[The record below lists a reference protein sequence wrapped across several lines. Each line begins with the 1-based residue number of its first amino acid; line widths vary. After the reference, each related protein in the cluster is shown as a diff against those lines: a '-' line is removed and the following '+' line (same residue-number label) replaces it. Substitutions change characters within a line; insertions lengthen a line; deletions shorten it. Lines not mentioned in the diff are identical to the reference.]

1 MLNTQYDQLQ
11 KLQAHAESTYPEECC
26 GLLLGK
32 INGEIKTLIDVLPTE
47 NSWDEQTA
55 DQFVEISGL
64 PWRSKSRSSSFSI
77 APRVI
82 LKAQKDAR
90 DRQLD
95 LIGIYHSHPDN
106 QAIPSEFDRAIA
118 WQRYSYIIISVQQG
132 KACELKSWRLD
143 DNHQFQP
150 EELLMV

>member
-1 MLNTQYDQLQ
+1 MLNIQYDQLQ
-11 KLQAHAESTYPEECC
+11 KLKAHAESTYPEECC

-55 DQFVEISGL
+55 DQFMEINSL
-64 PWRSKSRSSSFSI
+64 PWRSKSKSSSFSI
-77 APRVI
+77 APIVI

-95 LIGIYHSHPDN
+95 IIGIYHSHPDH

-132 KACELKSWRLD
+132 KACELKSWGLD